1 MINHIPPI
9 GSKRIMAYMAMENMK
24 PIDKTNTLLD
34 QTMKAKYA
42 RSVAATV
49 ERSEFNTLK
58 ALISSER
65 FNRQRIINFS
75 A

>member
-9 GSKRIMAYMAMENMK
+9 GSKRVMVYMAQENMK
-24 PIDKTNTLLD
+24 PVNKTDTLLD

-42 RSVAATV
+42 RSVTAAV
-49 ERSEFNTLK
+49 ERSEFNALK
-58 ALISSER
+58 ALNSAER
-65 FNRQRIINFS
+65 DYRERILSFS

>member
-9 GSKRIMAYMAMENMK
+9 GAKRMMAYMAMENMK

-42 RSVAATV
+42 RAVAATV
-49 ERSEFNTLK
+49 ERTEFNTLK
-58 ALISSER
+58 ALNSAER
-65 FNRQRIINFS
+65 GYRERILNFS

>member
-9 GSKRIMAYMAMENMK
+9 GSKRVMVYMAQENMK
-24 PIDKTNTLLD
+24 PINKTNTLLD

-42 RSVAATV
+42 RSVAAAV
-49 ERSEFNTLK
+49 ERSEFNAFK
-58 ALISSER
+58 ALNSAER
-65 FNRQRIINFS
+65 GYRERILNFS

>member
-9 GSKRIMAYMAMENMK
+9 GSKRVMVYMAQENMK
-24 PIDKTNTLLD
+24 PINKVDTLLD
-34 QTMKAKYA
+34 QTMRAKYA

-49 ERSEFNTLK
+49 ERTEFNAFK
-58 ALISSER
+58 ALNSAER
-65 FNRQRIINFS
+65 THRERILSFS

>member
-49 ERSEFNTLK
+49 ERSEFNALK

-65 FNRQRIINFS
+65 FSRQRIINFS

>member
-1 MINHIPPI
+1 MINHIPAI
-9 GSKRIMAYMAMENMK
+9 GAKRMMVYMAMENMK

-49 ERSEFNTLK
+49 ERSEFNALK

>member
-9 GSKRIMAYMAMENMK
+9 GSKRVMVYMAQENMK
-24 PIDKTNTLLD
+24 PINKVDTLLD

-49 ERSEFNTLK
+49 ERSEFNALK
-58 ALISSER
+58 ALNSAER
-65 FNRQRIINFS
+65 YYRERILNFS

>member
-9 GSKRIMAYMAMENMK
+9 GSKRVMVYMAQENMK
-24 PIDKTNTLLD
+24 PVNKVDTLLD

-49 ERSEFNTLK
+49 ERSEFNALK
-58 ALISSER
+58 ALNSAER
-65 FNRQRIINFS
+65 GYRERILNFS

>member
-9 GSKRIMAYMAMENMK
+9 GAKRMMVYMAQENMK
-24 PIDKTNTLLD
+24 PINKVGTLLD
-34 QTMKAKYA
+34 QTMRAKYA

-49 ERSEFNTLK
+49 ERTEFNALK
-58 ALISSER
+58 ALNSAER
-65 FNRQRIINFS
+65 THRERILSFS

>member
-9 GSKRIMAYMAMENMK
+9 GSKRVMVYMAQENMK
-24 PIDKTNTLLD
+24 PVNKTDTLLD

-58 ALISSER
+58 ALNSAER
-65 FNRQRIINFS
+65 GYKERILNFS

>member
-9 GSKRIMAYMAMENMK
+9 GAKRVMVYMAQENMK
-24 PIDKTNTLLD
+24 PINKVDTLLD
-34 QTMKAKYA
+34 QTMRAKYA

-49 ERSEFNTLK
+49 ERTEFNAFK
-58 ALISSER
+58 ALNSAER
-65 FNRQRIINFS
+65 THRERILSFS

>member
-9 GSKRIMAYMAMENMK
+9 GSKRVMVYMAQENMK

-58 ALISSER
+58 ALNSAER
-65 FNRQRIINFS
+65 GYRERILNFS

>member
-9 GSKRIMAYMAMENMK
+9 GAKRLMVYMAQENMK
-24 PIDKTNTLLD
+24 PINKVDTLLD

>member
-1 MINHIPPI
+1 MISHIPPI
-9 GSKRIMAYMAMENMK
+9 GAKRMMVYMAMENMK

-49 ERSEFNTLK
+49 ERSEFNALK
-58 ALISSER
+58 ASISSER
-65 FNRQRIINFS
+65 FNRQKIINFS

>member
-9 GSKRIMAYMAMENMK
+9 GSKRVMVYMAQENMK
-24 PIDKTNTLLD
+24 PINKTNTLLD
-34 QTMKAKYA
+34 QTMRAKYA

-58 ALISSER
+58 ALNSAER
-65 FNRQRIINFS
+65 GYRERILNFS

>member
-9 GSKRIMAYMAMENMK
+9 GSKRVMVYIAQENMK
-24 PIDKTNTLLD
+24 PVNKTDTLLD

-58 ALISSER
+58 ALNSAER
-65 FNRQRIINFS
+65 GYKERILNFS

>member
-9 GSKRIMAYMAMENMK
+9 GAKRMMVYMAMENMK

>member
-9 GSKRIMAYMAMENMK
+9 GSKRMMAYMAQENMK

-58 ALISSER
+58 ALNSAER
-65 FNRQRIINFS
+65 GYKERILNFS

>member
-1 MINHIPPI
+1 M
-9 GSKRIMAYMAMENMK
+9 SQENMK
-24 PIDKTNTLLD
+24 PINKTNTLLD

-49 ERSEFNTLK
+49 ERTEFNAFK

-65 FNRQRIINFS
+65 GYRQRILNFS

>member
-9 GSKRIMAYMAMENMK
+9 GSKRVMVYMAKENMK
-24 PIDKTNTLLD
+24 PVNKTDTLLD

-58 ALISSER
+58 ALNSAER
-65 FNRQRIINFS
+65 GYRERILNFS

>member
-9 GSKRIMAYMAMENMK
+9 GSKRVMVYMAQENMK
-24 PIDKTNTLLD
+24 PVNKTNTLLD

-58 ALISSER
+58 ALNSAECGYRER
-65 FNRQRIINFS
+65 ILNFS

>member
-9 GSKRIMAYMAMENMK
+9 GSKRVMVYMAQENMK
-24 PIDKTNTLLD
+24 PVNKTDTLLD

-58 ALISSER
+58 ALNSAER
-65 FNRQRIINFS
+65 GYRERLLNFS

>member
-9 GSKRIMAYMAMENMK
+9 GAKRMMVYMAMENMK

-42 RSVAATV
+42 RAVAATV
-49 ERSEFNTLK
+49 ERTEFNALK
-58 ALISSER
+58 ASISSER
-65 FNRQRIINFS
+65 FNRQKIINFS

>member
-1 MINHIPPI
+1 
-9 GSKRIMAYMAMENMK
+9 MAQENMK
-24 PIDKTNTLLD
+24 PVNKTDTLLD

-42 RSVAATV
+42 RSVAAAV

-58 ALISSER
+58 ALNNAER
-65 FNRQRIINFS
+65 GYKERILNFS

>member
-42 RSVAATV
+42 RAVAATV
-49 ERSEFNTLK
+49 ERSEFNALK
-58 ALISSER
+58 ASISSER
-65 FNRQRIINFS
+65 FNRQKIINFS

>member
-58 ALISSER
+58 ALNSAER
-65 FNRQRIINFS
+65 GYKERILNFS

>member
-1 MINHIPPI
+1 MTNHIPPI
-9 GSKRIMAYMAMENMK
+9 GSKRVMVYMAQENMK
-24 PIDKTNTLLD
+24 PINKTNTLLD

-58 ALISSER
+58 ALNSAER
-65 FNRQRIINFS
+65 GYRERILNFS

>member
-49 ERSEFNTLK
+49 ERSEFNALK
-58 ALISSER
+58 ASISGER
-65 FNRQRIINFS
+65 FNRQKIINFS
-75 A
+75 D

>member
-9 GSKRIMAYMAMENMK
+9 GSKRVMVYMAQENMK
-24 PIDKTNTLLD
+24 PINKTNTLLD

-49 ERSEFNTLK
+49 ERSEFNALK
-58 ALISSER
+58 ALNSAER
-65 FNRQRIINFS
+65 DYRERILNFS

>member
-9 GSKRIMAYMAMENMK
+9 GSKRVMVYMAQENMK
-24 PIDKTNTLLD
+24 PINKVNTLLD

-49 ERSEFNTLK
+49 ERSEFNTLR
-58 ALISSER
+58 ALISAER
-65 FNRQRIINFS
+65 FNRQRIIDFS

>member
-9 GSKRIMAYMAMENMK
+9 GSKRVMVYMAQENMK
-24 PIDKTNTLLD
+24 PINKTNTLLD

-49 ERSEFNTLK
+49 ERNEFNTLK
-58 ALISSER
+58 ALNSAER
-65 FNRQRIINFS
+65 GYRERILNFS

>member
-9 GSKRIMAYMAMENMK
+9 GSKRVMVYMAQENMK
-24 PIDKTNTLLD
+24 PINKVDTLLD

-49 ERSEFNTLK
+49 ERSEFGALK

>member
-1 MINHIPPI
+1 
-9 GSKRIMAYMAMENMK
+9 MAQENMK
-24 PIDKTNTLLD
+24 PINKVDTLLD

-42 RSVAATV
+42 RSVAATI

-58 ALISSER
+58 ALISTER
-65 FNRQRIINFS
+65 FNKQRIIDFS